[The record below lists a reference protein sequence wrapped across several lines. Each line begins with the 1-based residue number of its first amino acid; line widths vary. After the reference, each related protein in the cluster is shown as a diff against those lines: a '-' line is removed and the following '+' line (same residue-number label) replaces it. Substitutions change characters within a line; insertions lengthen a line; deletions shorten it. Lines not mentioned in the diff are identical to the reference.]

1 MGTVQ
6 FTMLQ
11 TGGGD
16 QTLVGWHV
24 VSTDLGIYPVLQVNE
39 RDSLAAYICFAVFDN
54 SPLSTVGKLQASEKC
69 YVLKHTRVLCSES
82 GVLIDFFIYFL
93 TCANLPKTY

>member
-1 MGTVQ
+1 MGAVQ

-16 QTLVGWHV
+16 HTLVGRHV
-24 VSTDLGIYPVLQVNE
+24 VSLDLGIYPVLQVNE
-39 RDSLAAYICFAVFDN
+39 RNSLALYICFAVFDN

-69 YVLKHTRVLCSES
+69 YILKQPRVLCSEM
-82 GVLIDFFIYFL
+82 VD
-93 TCANLPKTY
+93 